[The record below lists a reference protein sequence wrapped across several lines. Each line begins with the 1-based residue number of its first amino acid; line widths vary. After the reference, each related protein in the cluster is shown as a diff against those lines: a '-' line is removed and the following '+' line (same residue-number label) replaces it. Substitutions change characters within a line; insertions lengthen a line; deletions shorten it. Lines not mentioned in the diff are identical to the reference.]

1 MMIMI
6 NQNNIYLGGIK
17 TDEQAA
23 RFYDKVAIISQ
34 GINAKT
40 NFEYTA
46 QQIIQIMKQ
55 FDFSEETEMIKCS
68 KGKQNSGSDTLIQIN
83 ISGKEEQSGCSKE
96 Y

>member
-40 NFEYTA
+40 NFEYSA
-46 QQIIQIMKQ
+46 QEIIQIMKQ
-55 FDFSEETEMIKCS
+55 FDFTEETEIIKF
-68 KGKQNSGSDTLIQIN
+68 KAKPNSGSDTLIQIN
-83 ISGKEEQSGCSKE
+83 ISSKEEQSGGSKE

>member
-1 MMIMI
+1 MIMI

-23 RFYDKVAIISQ
+23 RFYDRVAIISQ

-40 NFEYTA
+40 NFEYTS

-55 FDFSEETEMIKCS
+55 FDFSEETEIMKF

-83 ISGKEEQSGCSKE
+83 ISGKEEHSGCSKD